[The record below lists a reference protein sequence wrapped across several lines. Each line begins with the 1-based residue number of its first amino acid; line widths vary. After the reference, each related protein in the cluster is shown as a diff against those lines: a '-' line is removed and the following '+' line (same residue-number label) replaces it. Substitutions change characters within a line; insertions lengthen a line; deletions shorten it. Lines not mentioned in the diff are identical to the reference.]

1 MINGELKLN
10 ERQFAAIID
19 HILFLLTDLRDQAKA
34 ENTSISNVVLRHSN
48 LEAIND
54 LKNAV
59 DSFRY
64 LGMITEEEEGILNE
78 IIFCGTRSDE
88 KWSGDAI

>member
-1 MINGELKLN
+1 MINGALKLN
-10 ERQFAAIID
+10 ERQFANLID

-34 ENTSISNVVLRHSN
+34 EETSVSNVALKATN
-48 LEAIND
+48 KDAIND
-54 LKNAV
+54 VKDAI
-59 DSFRY
+59 DSCRF
-64 LGMITEEEEGILNE
+64 LGMITEEEEGVLNE